1 MKILFIASGF
11 APYSFSENIVN
22 SKLALAMIDKGWKVD
37 VISRKDEGVAY
48 SSTWDGEWKD
58 LEKLT
63 HEVTYETGNK
73 ITKIIDT
80 LKCMLQMASPI
91 EGVRWANRAYKKALE
106 LHKINNYDVVI
117 SRSPSDISHLPAY
130 HFSKKTGVKW
140 IANWNDPCI
149 HIWPKPYVQNI
160 PSYKKV
166 IYKKY
171 MNDVIKT
178 ATINSFPS
186 QELMIH
192 FKNYT
197 SNLSN
202 KNTAIIPHI
211 GFLKLDFKNENENEK
226 TKTLKICHA
235 GNLSSERNP
244 EIIFKALKNLFDK
257 KVIEEIEIDLLGVQ
271 NDYTKELIKI
281 YNLSNHVKMLGSLP
295 YINALELMSNYD
307 VLMIVEAKLKNGVF
321 LPSKVVDYSQLNV
334 PIWAITPKNSCID
347 KYLKNYGGGISSNN
361 ESLESIEQGLADL
374 YISKKAN
381 TLNSYKSDD
390 LFNNFSSN
398 TIIKKYENIFE
409 SMSFN
414 D

>member
-22 SKLALAMIDKGWKVD
+22 SKLVLAMIKKGWKVD
-37 VISRKDEGVAY
+37 VISKKDEGVAY
-48 SSTWDGEWKD
+48 SSTWDSEWKD

-91 EGVRWANRAYKKALE
+91 EGVRWANKAYKKALE

-117 SRSPSDISHLPAY
+117 SRTPSDISHLPAY

-149 HIWPKPYVQNI
+149 HIWPEPYVQNI
-160 PSYKKV
+160 PSYKKF

-197 SNLSN
+197 SNL
-202 KNTAIIPHI
+202 NTNNSAIIPHI
-211 GFLKLDFKNENENEK
+211 GFLELNFENKNQENR
-226 TKTLKICHA
+226 TLKLFHA
-235 GNLSSERNP
+235 GNLSYERNP
-244 EIIFKALKNLFDK
+244 EIIFKAFKNLLDK
-257 KVIEEIEIDLLGVQ
+257 GIVNNIQIDLLGVQ
-271 NDYTKELIKI
+271 NQYTKKLIEK

-295 YINALELMSNYD
+295 YIKALEFMSSYD
-307 VLMIVEAKLKNGVF
+307 ILMIVEAKLKNGIF

-347 KYLKNYGGGISSNN
+347 KYLQNCGGGISSDNG
-361 ESLESIEQGLADL
+361 SLESIEKGLLELDSA
-374 YISKKAN
+374 KKGN
-381 TLNSYKSDD
+381 TLNSFKPDS
-390 LFNNFSSN
+390 LFDNFSTN

-409 SMSFN
+409 GMNLN